1 MRVCYICNEI
11 YCDMKTLV
19 DKYRMLLD
27 ETSTNYVR
35 DIHDSIDWNDPLI
48 AIMGARGVGK
58 TTLVL
63 QHIKLHEDI
72 GKSLFVYADDVW
84 FSAHSILELA
94 ENFYKDGGK
103 ALYID
108 EIHKYSN
115 WSQEIKNISDSFP
128 KLRVCYTGS
137 SVLDLQKGSHDLSRR
152 LLDYQMW
159 GLSFREYLSLSKGID
174 VPKRS
179 LEQILS
185 GQIDFPFDRYRPIE
199 LFKEYLKEGYYPF
212 FQRSGYYLRLNH
224 VVNTV
229 IEQDIPRFA
238 ELSVS
243 MAEKLKMLLYIIAQ
257 SVPFKPNY
265 TKIALDIGTNRNVVS
280 DLVVWLEKAGLIN
293 ILRDETNGIKL
304 LGKVNKIYLNNPNL
318 AYALS
323 DEAPNIGNIRE
334 TIFLTWLK
342 VGHKITASSV
352 SDFKVGANTFEVGG
366 KNKGNVQIKGVE
378 NAYIVKDDI
387 EHGSGNVIPLWAFG
401 LLY

>member
-1 MRVCYICNEI
+1 MR
-11 YCDMKTLV
+11 TLI
-19 DKYRMLLD
+19 DRYRMLIE
-27 ETSTNYVR
+27 ETSTDYVR
-35 DIHDSIDWNDPLI
+35 DIHDSIDWNDQLI

-63 QHIKLHEDI
+63 QHIKLHEDL
-72 GKSLFVYADDVW
+72 GKTLFVYADDVW
-84 FSAHSILELA
+84 FSAHTLFDLA
-94 ENFYKDGGK
+94 ELFYKEGGK

-108 EIHKYSN
+108 EIHKYAN
-115 WSQEIKNISDSFP
+115 WSQEIKNISDSLP
-128 KLRVCYTGS
+128 RLRVCYTGS

-152 LLDYQMW
+152 LLNYHLY
-159 GLSFREYLSLSKGID
+159 GLSFREYIALSRGID
-174 VPKRS
+174 IPKHT
-179 LEQILS
+179 LERILS
-185 GQIDFPFDRYRPIE
+185 GEIDFPFDKYRPIE

-212 FQRSGYYLRLNH
+212 FRRSGYYLRLNNII
-224 VVNTV
+224 NTV

-238 ELSVS
+238 ELTVS
-243 MAEKLKMLLYIIAQ
+243 MAEKLKILLYIIAQ

-265 TKIALDIGTNRNVVS
+265 TKIARDIDTNRNVVS
-280 DLVVWLEKAGLIN
+280 DLVVWLEKAELIN
-293 ILRDETNGIKL
+293 VLRDETNGIKL

-323 DEAPNIGNIRE
+323 DDIPNVGNIRE

-352 SDFKVGANTFEVGG
+352 SDFKVGDYTFEVGG
-366 KNKGNVQIKGVE
+366 KNKGQSQVKDVK

-387 EHGSGNVIPLWAFG
+387 EHGFKEVVPLWAFG

>member
-1 MRVCYICNEI
+1 MR
-11 YCDMKTLV
+11 TLI
-19 DKYRMLLD
+19 DRYRMLLE
-27 ETSTNYVR
+27 ETSTDYVR

-63 QHIKLHEDI
+63 QHIRLHEDP
-72 GKSLFVYADDVW
+72 GKTLFVYADDMW
-84 FSAHSILELA
+84 FSAHSLFELA
-94 ENFYKDGGK
+94 ERFYKEGGK

-108 EIHKYSN
+108 EIHKYAN

-128 KLRVCYTGS
+128 RLRVCYTGS

-152 LLDYQMW
+152 LLGYHLH
-159 GLSFREYLSLSKGID
+159 GLSFREYLALSKGID
-174 VPKRS
+174 VPKHT
-179 LEQILS
+179 LEQILA
-185 GQIDFPFDRYRPIE
+185 GEIDFPFGKYRPIE
-199 LFKEYLKEGYYPF
+199 FFKEYLKEGYYPF
-212 FQRSGYYLRLNH
+212 FKRSGYYLRLSN
-224 VVNTV
+224 VINTV

-238 ELSVS
+238 ELTVS
-243 MAEKLKMLLYIIAQ
+243 MAEKLKTLLYIVAQ

-265 TKIALDIGTNRNVVS
+265 TKIARDIDTNRNVVS

-304 LGKVNKIYLNNPNL
+304 LGKVNKIYLDNPNL

-323 DEAPNIGNIRE
+323 DEIPNIGNIRE
-334 TIFLTWLK
+334 TIFLAWLK
-342 VGHKITASSV
+342 VGYKITASSV
-352 SDFKVGANTFEVGG
+352 SDFKVGDYTFEVGG
-366 KNKGNVQIKGVE
+366 KNKKHTQVKDVK

-387 EHGSGNVIPLWAFG
+387 EHGFKDVIPLWAFG

>member
-1 MRVCYICNEI
+1 MR
-11 YCDMKTLV
+11 TLI
-19 DKYRMLLD
+19 DRYRMLLA
-27 ETSTNYVR
+27 ETSTDYVR

-72 GKSLFVYADDVW
+72 NKTLFVYADDVW
-84 FSAHSILELA
+84 FSAHSLFGLA
-94 ENFYKDGGK
+94 ESFYKEGGK

-108 EIHKYSN
+108 EIHKYNN

-128 KLRVCYTGS
+128 RMKVCYTGS

-152 LLDYQMW
+152 LLDYHMY
-159 GLSFREYLSLSKGID
+159 GLSFREYLSLSKGIE
-174 VPKRS
+174 VPKHT
-179 LEQILS
+179 LEQILA
-185 GQIDFPFDRYRPIE
+185 GEINFPFDRYRPIE

-212 FQRSGYYLRLNH
+212 FKRSGYYLRLTH
-224 VVNTV
+224 VINTV
-229 IEQDIPRFA
+229 IEQDIPKFA

-243 MAEKLKMLLYIIAQ
+243 MAEKLKTLLYIIAQ

-265 TKIALDIGTNRNVVS
+265 TKIAQSLDTNRNVVS

-293 ILRDETNGIKL
+293 ILRDDTGGIKL

-323 DEAPNIGNIRE
+323 DEVPNIGNIRE
-334 TIFLTWLK
+334 TIFFAWLR
-342 VGHKITASSV
+342 VGHKITASPV
-352 SDFKVGANTFEVGG
+352 SDFRVGDYTFEVGG
-366 KNKGNVQIKGVE
+366 KKKGKAQIKDVQ

-387 EHGSGNVIPLWAFG
+387 EHGFKESIPLWAFG

>member
-1 MRVCYICNEI
+1 MR
-11 YCDMKTLV
+11 TLI
-19 DKYRMLLD
+19 DRYRMLIE
-27 ETSTNYVR
+27 ETPTDYVR
-35 DIHDSIDWNDPLI
+35 DIHDSIDWNDQLI

-63 QHIKLHEDI
+63 QHIKLHEDL
-72 GKSLFVYADDVW
+72 GKTLFVYADDVW
-84 FSAHSILELA
+84 FSAHTLFDLA
-94 ENFYKDGGK
+94 ELFYKEGGK

-108 EIHKYSN
+108 EIHKYAN
-115 WSQEIKNISDSFP
+115 WSQEIKNISDSLP
-128 KLRVCYTGS
+128 RLRVCYTGS

-152 LLDYQMW
+152 LLNYHLY
-159 GLSFREYLSLSKGID
+159 GLSFREYIALSRGID
-174 VPKRS
+174 IPKHT

-185 GQIDFPFDRYRPIE
+185 GEIDFPFDKYRPIE

-212 FQRSGYYLRLNH
+212 FRRSGYYLRLNNII
-224 VVNTV
+224 NTV

-238 ELSVS
+238 ELTVS
-243 MAEKLKMLLYIIAQ
+243 MAAKLKTLLYIVAQ

-265 TKIALDIGTNRNVVS
+265 TKIARDIDTNRNVVS
-280 DLVVWLEKAGLIN
+280 DLVVWLEKAELIN
-293 ILRDETNGIKL
+293 VLRDETNGIKL

-323 DEAPNIGNIRE
+323 DDIPNVGNIRE

-352 SDFKVGANTFEVGG
+352 SDFKVGDYTFEVGG
-366 KNKGNVQIKGVE
+366 KNKGPAQVKDVK

-387 EHGSGNVIPLWAFG
+387 EHGFKEAVPLWAFG

>member
-1 MRVCYICNEI
+1 MR
-11 YCDMKTLV
+11 TLI
-19 DKYRMLLD
+19 DRYRMLLE
-27 ETSTNYVR
+27 ETSTDYVR

-72 GKSLFVYADDVW
+72 NKTLFVYADDMW
-84 FSAHSILELA
+84 FSAHTLFSLA
-94 ENFYKDGGK
+94 ETFYKDGGK

-108 EIHKYSN
+108 EIHKYTN
-115 WSQEIKNISDSFP
+115 WSAEIKNISDSFP
-128 KLRVCYTGS
+128 RLRVCYTGS
-137 SVLDLQKGSHDLSRR
+137 SILDLQKGSHDLSRR
-152 LLDYQMW
+152 LLDYHMY

-174 VPKRS
+174 VPKHT
-179 LEQILS
+179 LEQILA
-185 GQIDFPFDRYRPIE
+185 GEIDFPFDKHRPIE
-199 LFKEYLKEGYYPF
+199 LFKEYLREGYYPF
-212 FQRSGYYLRLNH
+212 FKRRGYYLRLN
-224 VVNTV
+224 NIIKTV
-229 IEQDIPRFA
+229 IEQDIPKFA

-243 MAEKLKMLLYIIAQ
+243 MAEKLKTLLYIIAQ

-265 TKIALDIGTNRNVVS
+265 TKIARDIGTNRNVVA

-293 ILRDETNGIKL
+293 ILRDETKGIKL

-323 DEAPNIGNIRE
+323 DDVPNIGNIRE
-334 TIFLTWLK
+334 TIFLAWLR
-342 VGHKITASSV
+342 VDHKITASSV
-352 SDFKVGANTFEVGG
+352 SDFKVSDYTFEVGG
-366 KNKGNVQIKGVE
+366 KNKGNAQVKDVK

-387 EHGSGNVIPLWAFG
+387 EHGFKEVVPLWAFG

>member
-1 MRVCYICNEI
+1 MR
-11 YCDMKTLV
+11 TLI
-19 DKYRMLLD
+19 DRYRMLLE
-27 ETSTNYVR
+27 ETSTDYVR
-35 DIHDSIDWNDPLI
+35 DIHNSIDWNDHLI

-72 GKSLFVYADDVW
+72 NKTLFVYADDVW
-84 FSAHSILELA
+84 FSAHSLFDLA
-94 ENFYKDGGK
+94 ESFYKEGGK

-108 EIHKYSN
+108 EIHKYNN

-128 KLRVCYTGS
+128 RLKVCYTGS

-152 LLDYQMW
+152 LLNYHMH
-159 GLSFREYLSLSKGID
+159 GLSFREYLSLSKGIE
-174 VPKRS
+174 VPEHT
-179 LEQILS
+179 LEQILA
-185 GQIDFPFDRYRPIE
+185 GEINFPFDRYRPIE

-212 FQRSGYYLRLNH
+212 FRRSGYYLRLTH
-224 VVNTV
+224 VINTV
-229 IEQDIPRFA
+229 IEQDIPKFA
-238 ELSVS
+238 ELTIS
-243 MAEKLKMLLYIIAQ
+243 MAEKLKTLLYIIAQ

-265 TKIALDIGTNRNVVS
+265 TKIAQDLGTNRNVVS

-293 ILRDETNGIKL
+293 ILRDDTKGIKL

-323 DEAPNIGNIRE
+323 DDVPNIGNIRE
-334 TIFLTWLK
+334 TIFLAWLR

-352 SDFKVGANTFEVGG
+352 SDFKVGDYTFEVGG
-366 KNKGNVQIKGVE
+366 KKKGKAQVKDVR

-387 EHGSGNVIPLWAFG
+387 EHGFKEVVPLWAFG